1 MQQRVAQLKMNHY
14 LLLPPIS
21 QQVVAKLQT
30 PSLHPTWP
38 ATRISAKL
46 FAPKPQNPRDLWLKL
61 KMFKSTVYRTLTNSK
76 RGMAR
81 KVKSIAT
88 PLHLE
93 SAPE

>member
-1 MQQRVAQLKMNHY
+1 
-14 LLLPPIS
+14 
-21 QQVVAKLQT
+21 
-30 PSLHPTWP
+30 
-38 ATRISAKL
+38 
-46 FAPKPQNPRDLWLKL
+46 
-61 KMFKSTVYRTLTNSK
+61 MFKSTVYRTLTNSK